1 MLSVLRARRANYKW
15 WAFATVAMGTFVSVL
30 DQSGLSLA
38 LPLIA
43 DDLDASIPAVQWV
56 TLAYMLATS
65 SLLLPVGRMSDILGR
80 KRVYAAGF
88 VIFIA
93 AAVLAGTSH
102 TLRFIVAFKALQGVG
117 AAMIQANGMAIVTTT
132 FPASERGKAIGS
144 LMTTVGSGAIAGPI
158 ISGAVVGIFGWR
170 AAFFLGVPIGLLSL
184 AAAIAVLDSGAHASS
199 SRDGEGK
206 AGFDWLGAGLSAA
219 ALSILLLVVTN
230 AHALGWASPL
240 AVSALG
246 LVVTMLGIFV
256 WWESRA
262 PQPMLAL
269 ELFRRR
275 LFTLGSAASFLT
287 FMAGSSVFFL
297 MPFFL
302 QGVRG
307 LTPWE
312 TGLLLSPTAVFFA
325 VAGPI
330 AGRLSDRYGWR
341 WFIIG
346 SLIVNGIAML
356 GLATI
361 SDEPPVW
368 RLLGAL
374 FLQSIGMGFF
384 YSPNSSAV
392 LSTVERSRYGVATA
406 FMTLMRTGA
415 TVIGIA
421 LVTSVVTAVMGS
433 MGYEPSLDAIASAQ
447 GVDEGVKGAFTQ
459 GLRTAFYVMFGLN
472 LVALVLSSVPGTS
485 APSVVSPAEVGGR
498 APAR

>member
-1 MLSVLRARRANYKW
+1 MIRNFRRARRANYKW
-15 WAFATVAMGTFVSVL
+15 WAFGTVAMGTFVSVL

-93 AAVLAGTSH
+93 AAILAGSSN
-102 TLRFIVAFKALQGVG
+102 TLGFIIGFKALQGVG

-132 FPASERGKAIGS
+132 FPASERGKAIGT

-170 AAFFLGVPIGLLSL
+170 AAFFLGLPIGLLSL
-184 AAAIAVLDSGAHASS
+184 ATAIAVLDSGAHS
-199 SRDGEGK
+199 SRGGDGK
-206 AGFDWLGAGLSAA
+206 SGFDWFGAGLSAA

-246 LVVTMLGIFV
+246 LVVAMLGLFV
-256 WWESRA
+256 WWQSRA
-262 PQPMLAL
+262 SQPMLAL

-312 TGLLLSPTAVFFA
+312 TGLLLSPTAVCFA
-325 VAGPI
+325 LTGPI

-356 GLATI
+356 GLATFGDDAPI
-361 SDEPPVW
+361 W
-368 RLLGAL
+368 RVMGAL

-433 MGYEPSLDAIASAQ
+433 MGYEPSLDAIASQ
-447 GVDEGVKGAFTQ
+447 GVDEAVKGAFTQ
-459 GLRTAFYVMFGLN
+459 GLRTAFFVMFGLN
-472 LVALVLSSVPGTS
+472 LVALVLSSVPVKS
-485 APSVVSPAEVGGR
+485 APSAAIPTEVGER
-498 APAR
+498 APVR

>member
-1 MLSVLRARRANYKW
+1 MLNVLRARHANYKW

-43 DDLDASIPAVQWV
+43 ADLDASIPAVQWV

-80 KRVYAAGF
+80 KRVYVAGF

-93 AAVLAGTSH
+93 AAILAGSSN
-102 TLRFIVAFKALQGVG
+102 TLDFIIGFKALQGVG

-132 FPASERGKAIGS
+132 FPARERGKAIGT

-158 ISGAVVGIFGWR
+158 ISGAVVGVFGWR

-184 AAAIAVLDSGAHASS
+184 AAAIAVLDSGAHS
-199 SRDGEGK
+199 SRDGGGK

-240 AVSALG
+240 AISALG
-246 LVVTMLGIFV
+246 AVVVMLGAFV

-262 PQPMLAL
+262 PQPMLSL

-312 TGLLLSPTAVFFA
+312 TGLLLSPTAVCFA

-346 SLIVNGIAML
+346 SLVVNGIAML
-356 GLATI
+356 GLATVG
-361 SDEPPVW
+361 DDAPVW
-368 RLLGAL
+368 RLMGAL

-433 MGYEPSLDAIASAQ
+433 MGYEPSLNAIASQ
-447 GVDEGVKGAFTQ
+447 GVNEGVRGAFTQ

-485 APSVVSPAEVGGR
+485 APSAVNHADVGER